1 MQPLDLLKVKLQ
13 VRTTAVEGRGFT
25 AIWGSLREIVLH
37 EGGVKGLYRG
47 ITPNLVGNASSWGLY
62 FLWYTMLKAKAQE
75 RSGMTEGGKL
85 SAGQHLLASAES
97 GEWYFFKSL
106 V

>member
-13 VRTTAVEGRGFT
+13 VRTTSDQGIVA
-25 AIWGSLREIVLH
+25 SLREIVRT
-37 EGGVKGLYRG
+37 EGGVRGLYRG

-62 FLWYTMLKAKAQE
+62 FLWYTMLKARA
-75 RSGMTEGGKL
+75 TEGAEGAKL

-97 GEWYFFKSL
+97 GESRLTFS
-106 V
+106 